1 MRDFTSSVFVG
12 VCKEL
17 VFSKNPGGLSAR
29 RFGGRI
35 SDQWGDTA
43 MNRELCPGWMS
54 DKDVEVIE
62 CGGISNVTVKGR
74 PYMRWDSCDE
84 VAQRIAIVQL
94 YECGFGTQEYLATAF
109 GVHVNSVQRYLSA
122 FVEHGTDG
130 LISQRAGPKG
140 RWKITPDLRAKILM
154 IVLQERIVGA
164 EAIRCRLQEAWSKD
178 VGAGSIRQVLWEN
191 GLLEEN
197 AISSD
202 MCGRQGEL
210 FDGNDEGQL
219 SLSLEWGGEPEK
231 TVLEVEARKGKEMV
245 GDDNGNSIN
254 NLKSQ
259 RNYSSGQR
267 VYLDQL
273 EQGNYNAYAGGLL
286 FAPLLEQHSF
296 LSTLRGVINTSAY
309 EGYSLEEL
317 CLTLFHFDVFR
328 FRSMEDFKRAYPEEF
343 GVLIGRSHSPSLFTL
358 RRFLNKVRELDIG
371 EKLIDGFACHYLKTG
386 IADWG
391 VMYIDGHF
399 LPYHGMYP
407 IKMGWHGVRQIPMK
421 GSCNFIVVDEKFT
434 PWLFLIRSSSED
446 LLKKI
451 PELIEKAKQ
460 IGLQAGLSHE
470 RVNSLIVLFD
480 REGYSAELYR
490 YLDGKDEGE
499 GPRRAVFISWAKY
512 ADKWMN
518 DLAEDQFDKT
528 VCVAYEI
535 KDPEDV
541 KYFETERTMNKY
553 GKIRA
558 IVVQS
563 GADKKRAVIYTN
575 GNAETISAERVV
587 QLMCRRWGEENL
599 IKELMLKH
607 EINYMPGYVTEDMD
621 EQPLVDNP
629 EVKELKKKRSG
640 LKNDLHKS
648 KVELADHMLKN
659 NSNKKKDNRQKGEL
673 EILESIARIDNAVLL
688 TDMQIDKLPT
698 QVRFNEAHEGKM
710 LLKLNYEKKRFLDC
724 IKVFA
729 YNMKDRMCQILLE
742 HYDKRKE
749 VLPALEMIVE
759 RAGHVKLEQGRLSVT
774 LRRFKNR
781 EIDYAARH
789 LCDDLNRMQPFTLDK
804 FHIPLYYDVQ

>member
-1 MRDFTSSVFVG
+1 MNG
-12 VCKEL
+12 EL
-17 VFSKNPGGLSAR
+17 LS
-29 RFGGRI
+29 
-35 SDQWGDTA
+35 
-43 MNRELCPGWMS
+43 GWMS
-54 DKDVEVIE
+54 EKDVEVIE
-62 CGGISNVTVKGR
+62 CGGMSNVIVKGR
-74 PYMRWDSCDE
+74 PYMRWDSGDE

-94 YECGFGTQEYLATAF
+94 YECGLGTQEYLATAF
-109 GVHVNSVQRYLSA
+109 GVHVNSVQRYLAA
-122 FVEHGTDG
+122 FAENGTSG

-140 RWKITPDLRAKILM
+140 SWKITPDLRAKILM
-154 IVLQERIVGA
+154 IVLQERIVGID
-164 EAIRCRLQEAWSKD
+164 AIRCRFQEAWNKN

-191 GLLEEN
+191 GLLAED
-197 AISSD
+197 AIGSD
-202 MCGRQGEL
+202 LCGSQSEL
-210 FDGNDEGQL
+210 FDGNDAGQL
-219 SLSLEWGGEPEK
+219 SLGLEWGGDPK
-231 TVLEVEARKGKEMV
+231 GMVSEVEAQASKGKAMG
-245 GDDNGNSIN
+245 GDDSGNASN
-254 NLKSQ
+254 NPKWQ
-259 RNYSSGQR
+259 RRYSSGQR

-296 LSTLRGVINTSAY
+296 LPTLRGAINTPAY

-317 CLTLFHFDVFR
+317 CLTLFHFDIFG
-328 FRSMEDFKRAYPEEF
+328 FRSLEDFKRAYAEEF
-343 GVLIGRSHSPSLFTL
+343 GVLIGRLHSPSLFTL
-358 RRFLNKVRELDIG
+358 RRFLHKVRELDIS
-371 EKLIDGFACHYLKTG
+371 EKLIDGFACQYLKTG

-391 VMYIDGHF
+391 TMYIDGHF

-421 GSCNFIVVDEKFT
+421 GSNNFLVVDEKFT
-434 PWLFLIRSSSED
+434 PWLFLIRSAAED

-460 IGLQAGLSHE
+460 IGLQAGLSQE
-470 RVNSLIVLFD
+470 RVDSLIVLFD

-499 GPRRAVFISWAKY
+499 GSRRAVFISWAKHV
-512 ADKWMN
+512 DKWVN
-518 DLAEDQFDKT
+518 ELTEDQFDKT

-535 KDPEDV
+535 KEPEDV

-558 IVVQS
+558 VVIQS
-563 GADKKRAVIYTN
+563 GAEKKRAVIYTN
-575 GNAETISAERVV
+575 GKAEILSAERVV

-607 EINYMPGYVTEDMD
+607 AINYMPGYVTEDLA

-629 EVKELKKKRSG
+629 EVKELKKKRAG
-640 LKNDLHKS
+640 LKSDLHQS
-648 KVELADHMLKN
+648 KVALADLMLKN
-659 NSNKKKDNRQKGEL
+659 NRNKKEAPRQKGEL
-673 EILESIARIDNAVLL
+673 EILENIVRIDNEVLL
-688 TDMQIDKLPT
+688 NDMQIGKLPA
-698 QVRFNEAHEGKM
+698 QVRFDEAHEGKM

-729 YNMKDRMCQILLE
+729 YNMKDRMCRILLE

-749 VLPALEMIVE
+749 VFSALAMIVE
-759 RAGHVKLEQGRLSVT
+759 RAGYVKLEQGRLKVT

-789 LCDDLNRMQPFTLDK
+789 LCGDLNRMQPFTSDK